1 MWTTIGA
8 RLLNLFL
15 RNLVCVGTLKSFRF
29 LVGGGW
35 YTDSSSGLWY
45 WSFRE
50 DSGAYGVVGAR
61 LLSLIMG
68 LDVYECCFAMS
79 YVLVGGRSG
88 LGLPAGLWCWTMNN
102 TSSNVAINLGARLI
116 ILRYLLW
123 DLMCFV
129 LVFFS
134 LYILLL
140 LSAVDMIMVYRLAC
154 GIGIAGRTRVVL
166 TLTSV
171 LDLLYSKY
179 TLRDLVCW
187 LGLY

>member
-1 MWTTIGA
+1 M
-8 RLLNLFL
+8 
-15 RNLVCVGTLKSFRF
+15 CVGTLKSFRF

-79 YVLVGGRSG
+79 YVLVGGAFDGSLAGG
-88 LGLPAGLWCWTMNN
+88 LACWWFALA
-102 TSSNVAINLGARLI
+102 SSITGGMIGARLLIYREMMCMSAVILPI
-116 ILRYLLW
+116 I
-123 DLMCFV
+123 
-129 LVFFS
+129 
-134 LYILLL
+134 

-171 LDLLYSKY
+171 LDLLYLKY

-187 LGLY
+187 LGLN

>member
-1 MWTTIGA
+1 
-8 RLLNLFL
+8 
-15 RNLVCVGTLKSFRF
+15 
-29 LVGGGW
+29 
-35 YTDSSSGLWY
+35 
-45 WSFRE
+45 
-50 DSGAYGVVGAR
+50 
-61 LLSLIMG
+61 
-68 LDVYECCFAMS
+68 
-79 YVLVGGRSG
+79 
-88 LGLPAGLWCWTMNN
+88 MNN

-171 LDLLYSKY
+171 LDFLYSKY

>member
-79 YVLVGGRSG
+79 YVLVGGAFDGSLAGG
-88 LGLPAGLWCWTMNN
+88 LACWWFALA
-102 TSSNVAINLGARLI
+102 SSITGGMIGARLI

-140 LSAVDMIMVYRLAC
+140 LSAVDMIMVCRLAC
-154 GIGIAGRTRVVL
+154 GIGIAGKTRVVL

-171 LDLLYSKY
+171 LDLLYLKY

-187 LGLY
+187 LGLN

>member
-1 MWTTIGA
+1 M
-8 RLLNLFL
+8 
-15 RNLVCVGTLKSFRF
+15 CVGTLKSFRF

-50 DSGAYGVVGAR
+50 DSGAFGVVGAR

-79 YVLVGGRSG
+79 YVLVGGAFDGSIAGG
-88 LGLPAGLWCWTMNN
+88 LACWWFALA
-102 TSSNVAINLGARLI
+102 SSITGGMIGARLLIYREMMCMRVPVILPI
-116 ILRYLLW
+116 I
-123 DLMCFV
+123 
-129 LVFFS
+129 
-134 LYILLL
+134 
-140 LSAVDMIMVYRLAC
+140 LSAVLILPILSVLAC
-154 GIGIAGRTRVVL
+154 GIGIVGILRVLL

-171 LDLLYSKY
+171 LDLLYLKY

-187 LGLY
+187 LGLN

>member
-1 MWTTIGA
+1 
-8 RLLNLFL
+8 
-15 RNLVCVGTLKSFRF
+15 
-29 LVGGGW
+29 
-35 YTDSSSGLWY
+35 
-45 WSFRE
+45 
-50 DSGAYGVVGAR
+50 
-61 LLSLIMG
+61 
-68 LDVYECCFAMS
+68 
-79 YVLVGGRSG
+79 
-88 LGLPAGLWCWTMNN
+88 MNN

-140 LSAVDMIMVYRLAC
+140 LSAVDMIMVCRLAC

-187 LGLY
+187 LGLYLAPLVGGAFDSTLSYVGLWYWWFAETSSYYGITTGARPLI